1 MKKNDLYKKIKQE
14 NIYYI
19 NHHLH
24 SASGMIAHY
33 GDITVIIVDDKKV
46 KTKTAENTVLIQEL
60 GHYMAGAYY
69 HTNSP
74 YELIEEMEHKADQKA
89 WEEFF
94 PYEEIK
100 KLMKMG
106 LTTATQIANY
116 YDVEV
121 PYMAKCI
128 NFYYNKYHGFDL

>member
-14 NIYYI
+14 NIHYI
-19 NHHLH
+19 KHHLFSS
-24 SASGMIAHY
+24 SAMIAHY
-33 GDITVIIVDDKKV
+33 EDITVIIVDDKKV

-60 GHYMAGAYY
+60 GHYLAGAYY

-100 KLMKMG
+100 KLMKKG
-106 LTTATQIANY
+106 LTTSTQIAQY

-121 PYMAKCI
+121 PYMARCL
-128 NFYYNKYHGFDL
+128 NYYYKYYGFDL